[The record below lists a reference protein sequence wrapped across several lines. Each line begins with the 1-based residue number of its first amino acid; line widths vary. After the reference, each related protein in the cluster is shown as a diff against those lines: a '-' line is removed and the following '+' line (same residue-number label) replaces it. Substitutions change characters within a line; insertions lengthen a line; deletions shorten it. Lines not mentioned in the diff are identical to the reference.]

1 MGRLEEALRRAGV
14 NQATPATNVSRPSP
28 QLFTS
33 AWGAAVADNIPATD
47 NLIGNAFCAFSAEWV
62 ERLVLPGNSNHML
75 IEQFRHLAGGLHQ
88 AQTEGKLKSVM
99 VTSGVPGDG
108 KTFTALNLGLTLANS
123 YARRVLLI
131 DADLR
136 RPSLDQICGIR
147 SINGLSEALR
157 SDEEQK
163 LPVFQLIERLTF
175 LPAGRPDP
183 DPMSGLTSSRM
194 KRILDEAAEE
204 FDWII
209 VDAPPAT
216 PLADAGLL
224 GAMVDATL
232 LVVRAGATH
241 VAPIQKA
248 IEALGRDR
256 IFGVVLN
263 GAEQVSL
270 EYRPHY
276 GTRSHGPE

>member
-1 MGRLEEALRRAGV
+1 MGRLEEALRRAGL
-14 NQATPATNVSRPSP
+14 NEATAATNGSRPNAH
-28 QLFTS
+28 LFTS
-33 AWGAAVADNIPATD
+33 AWGPSVAESIPATD

-136 RPSLDQICGIR
+136 PPSLDQICGIR

-183 DPMSGLTSSRM
+183 DPMSGLTS
-194 KRILDEAAEE
+194 
-204 FDWII
+204 
-209 VDAPPAT
+209 
-216 PLADAGLL
+216 
-224 GAMVDATL
+224 
-232 LVVRAGATH
+232 
-241 VAPIQKA
+241 
-248 IEALGRDR
+248 
-256 IFGVVLN
+256 
-263 GAEQVSL
+263 
-270 EYRPHY
+270 
-276 GTRSHGPE
+276 